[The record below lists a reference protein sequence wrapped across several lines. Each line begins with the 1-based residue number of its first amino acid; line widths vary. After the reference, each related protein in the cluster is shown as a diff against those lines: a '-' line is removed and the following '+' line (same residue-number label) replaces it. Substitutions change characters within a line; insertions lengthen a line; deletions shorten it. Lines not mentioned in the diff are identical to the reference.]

1 MTLDATSSIEHFNN
15 WPNDTGF
22 EILHEEREP
31 VELTVSGC
39 IPSYV
44 SGTLYRTGPG
54 GRQVKTD
61 KGTTFA
67 IDHWFDG
74 FSQNHRFQIIQTG
87 SSARV
92 MYNSRRSIDPLIE
105 NICRAGN
112 MAGFSFGQKRD
123 PCTSFFKKVISVFVP
138 DPPRPQE
145 QVNIGVT
152 LSINP
157 PGLSSPQTA
166 ENQKI
171 HGGHASGIHTLLVK
185 TDAFIMRHI
194 DPETLEPRGVV
205 SQKTLHPKLTGIL
218 SAAHAKSDP
227 VTGDV
232 HNYNLALGR
241 NPTYRVFRVSAATG
255 QTEILATI
263 TDAPGAYLHSS
274 LITESYFILCV
285 WSGRY
290 AGGGLKILWEKN
302 FLDAISPFD
311 PNQKALWY
319 VIDRK
324 QGKGVVAKYECD
336 PFFCFHTINAWE
348 EPSPTD
354 PLYTDIVAD
363 LSIYK
368 NLDVLKRFYYNNIK
382 SSSPASLDYA
392 GDRRRSCDL
401 FFRRWRLPS
410 VNAANPRKP
419 QEAVVVHTA
428 AYNHSC
434 EFPVINPCFLTKQ
447 SRYVYGACH
456 RSLSTF
462 FDGLVKYD
470 VQTQTATYFSVHGH
484 SPGEAIFIPN
494 PVGTTEDDGVLL
506 SVVLDGYADKSYLLV
521 LDVKTMKEVGRA
533 SMDFAVSFGFHGAYR
548 SQAVEGPNTDI

>member
-54 GRQVKTD
+54 GRQ
-61 KGTTFA
+61 
-67 IDHWFDG
+67 
-74 FSQNHRFQIIQTG
+74 NHRFQIIQTG

-105 NICRAGN
+105 NIRRTGN

-123 PCTSFFKKVISVFVP
+123 PCTSFFKKVMSVFVP

-145 QVNIGVT
+145 QVNICVT

-171 HGGHASGIHTLLVK
+171 HGRHASGIHTLLVK

-232 HNYNLALGR
+232 YNYNLALGR

-263 TDAPGAYLHSS
+263 TDAPGAYFHSS
-274 LITESYFILCV
+274 LITESHFILCV

-324 QGKGVVAKYECD
+324 QGKGV
-336 PFFCFHTINAWE
+336 

-354 PLYTDIVAD
+354 PLHTDIVAD

-392 GDRRRSCDL
+392 GDRRRSCDV

-447 SRYVYGACH
+447 SRYVYGACD

-470 VQTQTATYFSVHGH
+470 VHTQTATYFSVHGH

-521 LDVKTMKEVGRA
+521 LDAKTMKEVGRA

>member
-1 MTLDATSSIEHFNN
+1 MTLTNTTSSTKHFND
-15 WPNDTGF
+15 WPNDAGF
-22 EILHEEREP
+22 EVFHEEREP
-31 VELTVSGC
+31 VELTVSGH

-87 SSARV
+87 SSTRV
-92 MYNSRRSIDPLIE
+92 VYNSRRSIDPLIE
-105 NICRAGN
+105 NIRTTGN

-123 PCTSFFKKVISVFVP
+123 PCTSFFKKVMSVFVP

-145 QVNIGVT
+145 QSNIGVT

-157 PGLSSPQTA
+157 PGFHPQTA
-166 ENQKI
+166 ENRKG
-171 HGGHASGIHTLLVK
+171 GGHASGIHTLLVK
-185 TDAFIMRHI
+185 SDVAVMRHI

-205 SQKTLHPKLTGIL
+205 SQKTLHPELIGNL

-227 VTGDV
+227 VTGDIF
-232 HNYNLALGR
+232 NYNLTLGR
-241 NPTYRVFRVSAATG
+241 TPTYRVFRVSAATG
-255 QTEILATI
+255 QTDILATI

-274 LITESYFILCV
+274 LITENYFILCI
-285 WSGRY
+285 WSGCY
-290 AGGGLKILWEKN
+290 AWGGLKILWEKN
-302 FLDAISPFD
+302 MLDAISPFD

-348 EPSPTD
+348 EVSPTD
-354 PLYTDIVAD
+354 PLHTDIVAD

-368 NLDVLKRFYYNNIK
+368 NLDVLKRFYFNNMK
-382 SSSPASLDYA
+382 SSCPASLKYA
-392 GDRRRSCDL
+392 GDKRRSCDVFL
-401 FFRRWRLPS
+401 RRWRLPS
-410 VNAANPRKP
+410 VDTADSLEFR
-419 QEAVVVHTA
+419 EAVMVHTA
-428 AYNHSC
+428 QHDHSC
-434 EFPVINPCFLTKQ
+434 DLPVINPRFLTKP
-447 SRYVYGACH
+447 SRYIYGACD
-456 RSLSTF
+456 RDLSTF

-470 VQTQTATYFSVHGH
+470 METQTASYFSVHGH
-484 SPGEAIFIPN
+484 SPGEAIFVPK
-494 PVGTTEDDGVLL
+494 PGGAAEDDGVLL
-506 SVVLDGYADKSYLLV
+506 SVVLDGYTEKSYLLV
-521 LDVKTMKEVGRA
+521 LDAKTMEEVGRA
-533 SMDFAVSFGFHGAYR
+533 EMDCIVGFGFHGVYQP
-548 SQAVEGPNTDI
+548 QAVEGPSTDI

>member
-1 MTLDATSSIEHFNN
+1 MAPDTTSFTKHFNN

-22 EILHEEREP
+22 EVIHEEREP
-31 VELTVSGC
+31 VELTVSGH

-44 SGTLYRTGPG
+44 SGTLYRAGPG

-67 IDHWFDG
+67 VDHWFDG

-87 SSARV
+87 SSTRV
-92 MYNSRRSIDPLIE
+92 VYNSRRSVDPLIE
-105 NICRAGN
+105 NIRLTGN

-123 PCTSFFKKVISVFVP
+123 PCTSFFKKVMSVFVP
-138 DPPRPQE
+138 GPPRPQE
-145 QVNIGVT
+145 EANIGVT

-157 PGLSSPQTA
+157 PGFNQQTN
-166 ENQKI
+166 ENRKG
-171 HGGHASGIHTLLVK
+171 GGHASGIHTLLAK
-185 TDAFIMRHI
+185 TDVAVVRHI

-205 SQKTLHPKLTGIL
+205 SQKTLHPKLTGNL
-218 SAAHAKSDP
+218 SAAHTKSDP
-227 VTGDV
+227 ISGDV
-232 HNYNLALGR
+232 FNYNLAFGR
-241 NPTYRVFRVSAATG
+241 TATYRVFRVSAATG

-274 LITESYFILCV
+274 LITENYFILCV
-285 WSGRY
+285 WSGCY
-290 AGGGLKILWEKN
+290 AWGGLKILWEKN
-302 FLDAISPFD
+302 MLDAISPFN
-311 PNQKALWY
+311 PNRKALWY

-348 EPSPTD
+348 EASPTD
-354 PLYTDIVAD
+354 PLHTDIVAD

-368 NLDVLKRFYYNNIK
+368 NLDILKKFYFNNLK
-382 SSSPASLDYA
+382 SSSPTSLNFT
-392 GDRRRSCDL
+392 GEKPRGCDV

-410 VNAANPRKP
+410 VNTANPRKP
-419 QEAVVVHTA
+419 REAVVVHTA
-428 AYNHSC
+428 EHSHSP
-434 EFPVINPCFLTKQ
+434 ELPVINPRLLTKP
-447 SRYVYGACH
+447 SRYVYGACD

-484 SPGEAIFIPN
+484 SPGEGTFIPDPN
-494 PVGTTEDDGVLL
+494 GTAEDDGVLL
-506 SVVLDGYADKSYLLV
+506 SVVLDGFTGKSYLLV
-521 LDVKTMKEVGRA
+521 LDAKTMKEVGRA
-533 SMDFAVSFGFHGAYR
+533 SMDFAVNFGFHGAYC
-548 SQAVEGPNTDI
+548 SQGVKGPVTDI